1 MSSYV
6 DDRIQLDSM
15 GVWAQIGDSDNM
27 SGLTTHLTTVIIM
40 SFEGLFF
47 IRDHSQ

>member
-27 SGLTTHLTTVIIM
+27 SAPYNP
-40 SFEGLFF
+40 
-47 IRDHSQ
+47 D